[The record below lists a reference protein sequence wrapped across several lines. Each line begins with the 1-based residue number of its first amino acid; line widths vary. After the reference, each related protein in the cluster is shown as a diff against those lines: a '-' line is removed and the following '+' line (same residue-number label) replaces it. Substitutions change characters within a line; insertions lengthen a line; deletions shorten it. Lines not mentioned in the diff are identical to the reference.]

1 MNISLSENKGFSLV
15 EVLAAIVL
23 LGIIFVIAASLFP
36 QMAKMNAATE
46 TKQDTMADARM
57 ELTTLLGRST
67 DFSVNPFNPIQL
79 GDQPDSK
86 YNHPVP
92 PDAGCDD
99 CTAWERTEPATEK
112 APARKY
118 RLQIWNEPDYSGTND
133 SPSLY
138 RIKVTATDVNNKSG
152 SSAYGYLEVPADAAS
167 KE

>member
-1 MNISLSENKGFSLV
+1 MKLMDNLRGLTLV

-23 LGIIFVIAASLFP
+23 LGIIFIIAASAFP
-36 QMAKMNAATE
+36 QMTKMNAATE

-86 YNHPVP
+86 YDLVP

-112 APARKY
+112 SPARKY
-118 RLQIWNEPDYSGTND
+118 RLQIWNEPDYPGNYD

-138 RIKVTATDVNNKSG
+138 RIKVTATDLNNKSA
-152 SSAYGYLEVPADAAS
+152 SSAYGYLEVPADAAT